1 MAIPVALEVEKH
13 RACLI
18 PDNSISDRE
27 KRLTSVTLSVM
38 QLVPEFAEKL
48 LGSIGVRLGKRS
60 RLINYVEVELE
71 RDKKTK
77 KSVNRPDGLITIDTG
92 RTSWSALV
100 EAKTDNNELNEDQ
113 VKRYMDLATRHDID
127 AVITISNQ
135 FVAIPAHHPFS
146 NLQDKRRKVSLF
158 HWSWTSIETQATLLA
173 DEDDFVQPEKRFVLA
188 EYLRFLRSDKSG
200 MRSFDSMNP
209 EWPAVVK
216 HAATGEAFKLDAA
229 IENTVGC
236 WHQEIRDLVLM
247 LSRELKQSVRLKL
260 PKAQSADPV
269 LRVQDDVKQ
278 LIQTSC
284 LRCELEVPNA
294 ASNLELKAYL
304 TGKTVS
310 LSMQMDAPDDK
321 KSASARINWLTRQL
335 KEAVDKPVK
344 IICYGKRKTQCA
356 EASLAEAKEES
367 HEAFGERLNFTPE
380 KFVVC
385 WTEHMSRD
393 FSKNKVFIQRLEE
406 TVRQFY
412 MHVAE
417 NLKAYQPAAPKIKE
431 QAVASGESSSD

>member
-1 MAIPVALEVEKH
+1 MAIPVALEVEKN

-18 PDNSISDRE
+18 PDNAISDRE

-77 KSVNRPDGLITIDTG
+77 KSINRPDGLITIDTG
-92 RTSWSALV
+92 RKSWSALV
-100 EAKTDNNELNEDQ
+100 EAKTDNHDLNEDQ

-200 MRSFDSMNP
+200 MRSFDSMNS

-216 HAATGEAFKLDAA
+216 HAATGEPFKLDAA
-229 IENTVGC
+229 LENTVGC

-260 PKAQSADPV
+260 PKAQRADPV
-269 LRVQDDVKQ
+269 LRVQEDVKQ
-278 LIQTSC
+278 LMQTSC

-294 ASNLELKAYL
+294 AATLEMKAYL

-344 IICYGKRKTQCA
+344 IICYGKRRTQCA
-356 EASLAEAKEES
+356 EATLAEAKEES
-367 HEAFGERLNFTPE
+367 HEAFGDSLNFTPE

-393 FSKNKVFIQRLEE
+393 FSKSKVFIQRLEE

-412 MHVAE
+412 KHVAE

-431 QAVASGESSSD
+431 QAVASGESSAD